1 MLGDLVY
8 VVPILNSGVVR
19 SEAYLPQGAWI
30 HLWVRIVC
38 ATNTK
43 AVLHFVFHDEVSHT
57 TYPSFSRHLAQ
68 RVENN

>member
-19 SEAYLPQGAWI
+19 SEVYLPQGAWI

-38 ATNTK
+38 TTNSK
-43 AVLHFVFHDEVSHT
+43 SVLHFVFHDELPHRPIPLSLH
-57 TYPSFSRHLAQ
+57 YLSQ